1 MTKVLGTLPKGS
13 NGLTALASQMNREP
27 ERLHVVIALVD
38 CSSRKIDT
46 DTGDTEPTA
55 RILRVEAI
63 TQADKPAALTMFRA
77 ALAKRT
83 GATVLD
89 GFEDDMDQDMKNA
102 FGNPS

>member
-1 MTKVLGTLPKGS
+1 MTKILSTLPKGS
-13 NGLTALASQMNREP
+13 NGLTALAAQMNREP

-46 DTGDTEPTA
+46 DTDETEPTV

-63 TQADKPAALTMFRA
+63 NRADKPAALTMFRDA
-77 ALAKRT
+77 IAKRT

-89 GFEDDMDQDMKNA
+89 GMDGFDQELESA
-102 FGNPS
+102 FGSTS